1 MTLSDK
7 LTRDQVR
14 DAFNR
19 NLTYADLCGIDI
31 RALQGF
37 IAIEC
42 ARHDR
47 KLASKGELLM
57 LMQPSC
63 LKKHAPNIS
72 ASTERPGIYEA
83 FLRVDGRYWQ
93 GREAV
98 SFNGDGFIGIAG
110 WADDNNVQPFL
121 RGFMRWLVRGYLMG
135 LFKRVECNEEAEQPS
150 MSAAELEQMV
160 YATYQEK
167 LDLAKQLDGAKARI
181 ESLEETLQEK
191 TTKLRA
197 AEEFARQS
205 ESERKST
212 ASKIEPL
219 EQSKKQL
226 QTNLKQEKARAAT
239 LEVRIEELENASRGR
254 MAAYRRELVE
264 EMQRQAVC
272 ASGGWSKARV
282 LGFLGGFLP
291 ETEEVTSYDGSFVAE
306 CDSEPEPRRSAKK
319 A

>member
-1 MTLSDK
+1 
-7 LTRDQVR
+7 
-14 DAFNR
+14 
-19 NLTYADLCGIDI
+19 
-31 RALQGF
+31 
-37 IAIEC
+37 
-42 ARHDR
+42 
-47 KLASKGELLM
+47 
-57 LMQPSC
+57 
-63 LKKHAPNIS
+63 
-72 ASTERPGIYEA
+72 
-83 FLRVDGRYWQ
+83 
-93 GREAV
+93 
-98 SFNGDGFIGIAG
+98 
-110 WADDNNVQPFL
+110 
-121 RGFMRWLVRGYLMG
+121 MG
-135 LFKRVECNEEAEQPS
+135 LFNARAAAKEVAAQIEQPD

-167 LDLAKQLDGAKARI
+167 LGLAKQLDTAKARI

-226 QTNLKQEKARAAT
+226 QANLKQEKARAAT

-254 MAAYRRELVE
+254 MAAYRRELIE

-291 ETEEVTSYDGSFVAE
+291 ETEEVTSYDGSFIE
-306 CDSEPEPRRSAKK
+306 EYDSEPEPRRSAKK

>member
-1 MTLSDK
+1 
-7 LTRDQVR
+7 
-14 DAFNR
+14 
-19 NLTYADLCGIDI
+19 
-31 RALQGF
+31 
-37 IAIEC
+37 
-42 ARHDR
+42 
-47 KLASKGELLM
+47 
-57 LMQPSC
+57 
-63 LKKHAPNIS
+63 
-72 ASTERPGIYEA
+72 
-83 FLRVDGRYWQ
+83 
-93 GREAV
+93 
-98 SFNGDGFIGIAG
+98 
-110 WADDNNVQPFL
+110 
-121 RGFMRWLVRGYLMG
+121 MG

-226 QTNLKQEKARAAT
+226 QTNLKQEKARATT

-264 EMQRQAVC
+264 EMQRQADVRKRWLVK
-272 ASGGWSKARV
+272 S
-282 LGFLGGFLP
+282 
-291 ETEEVTSYDGSFVAE
+291 
-306 CDSEPEPRRSAKK
+306 PRSWIPWWFPR
-319 A
+319 

>member
-1 MTLSDK
+1 MPFHYENHVK
-7 LTRDQVR
+7 TRECPK
-14 DAFNR
+14 
-19 NLTYADLCGIDI
+19 CGIQRPLDW
-31 RALQGF
+31 F
-37 IAIEC
+37 AIEGEPC
-42 ARHDR
+42 WKCKNLAWKDKRTPEDGLLGSISKRH
-47 KLASKGELLM
+47 G
-57 LMQPSC
+57 
-63 LKKHAPNIS
+63 
-72 ASTERPGIYEA
+72 
-83 FLRVDGRYWQ
+83 
-93 GREAV
+93 
-98 SFNGDGFIGIAG
+98 
-110 WADDNNVQPFL
+110 
-121 RGFMRWLVRGYLMG
+121 
-135 LFKRVECNEEAEQPS
+135 
-150 MSAAELEQMV
+150 
-160 YATYQEK
+160 K
-167 LDLAKQLDGAKARI
+167 LDLAKQLDTAKARI

-226 QTNLKQEKARAAT
+226 QANLKQEKARAAT

-254 MAAYRRELVE
+254 MAAYRRELIE

-291 ETEEVTSYDGSFVAE
+291 ETEEVTSYDGSFIE
-306 CDSEPEPRRSAKK
+306 EYDSEPEPRRSAKK

>member
-1 MTLSDK
+1 
-7 LTRDQVR
+7 
-14 DAFNR
+14 
-19 NLTYADLCGIDI
+19 
-31 RALQGF
+31 
-37 IAIEC
+37 
-42 ARHDR
+42 
-47 KLASKGELLM
+47 
-57 LMQPSC
+57 
-63 LKKHAPNIS
+63 
-72 ASTERPGIYEA
+72 
-83 FLRVDGRYWQ
+83 
-93 GREAV
+93 
-98 SFNGDGFIGIAG
+98 
-110 WADDNNVQPFL
+110 
-121 RGFMRWLVRGYLMG
+121 MG

-197 AEEFARQS
+197 AEEFAR
-205 ESERKST
+205 KST
-212 ASKIEPL
+212 ASKIGPL

-291 ETEEVTSYDGSFVAE
+291 ETEEVTSYDGSFVEE

>member
-1 MTLSDK
+1 
-7 LTRDQVR
+7 
-14 DAFNR
+14 
-19 NLTYADLCGIDI
+19 
-31 RALQGF
+31 
-37 IAIEC
+37 
-42 ARHDR
+42 
-47 KLASKGELLM
+47 
-57 LMQPSC
+57 
-63 LKKHAPNIS
+63 
-72 ASTERPGIYEA
+72 
-83 FLRVDGRYWQ
+83 
-93 GREAV
+93 
-98 SFNGDGFIGIAG
+98 
-110 WADDNNVQPFL
+110 
-121 RGFMRWLVRGYLMG
+121 MG
-135 LFKRVECNEEAEQPS
+135 LFNARAAAKEVAAQIEQPD

-167 LDLAKQLDGAKARI
+167 LDLAKQLDTTKARI

-226 QTNLKQEKARAAT
+226 QANLKQEKARAAT

-254 MAAYRRELVE
+254 MAAYRRELIE

-282 LGFLGGFLP
+282 LGFLGGFP
-291 ETEEVTSYDGSFVAE
+291 AGNGRGHFI
-306 CDSEPEPRRSAKK
+306 RRQLY
-319 A
+319 

>member
-19 NLTYADLCGIDI
+19 NLTYADLEAIDI

-63 LKKHAPNIS
+63 
-72 ASTERPGIYEA
+72 R
-83 FLRVDGRYWQ
+83 
-93 GREAV
+93 
-98 SFNGDGFIGIAG
+98 
-110 WADDNNVQPFL
+110 
-121 RGFMRWLVRGYLMG
+121 
-135 LFKRVECNEEAEQPS
+135 
-150 MSAAELEQMV
+150 
-160 YATYQEK
+160 
-167 LDLAKQLDGAKARI
+167 
-181 ESLEETLQEK
+181 
-191 TTKLRA
+191 
-197 AEEFARQS
+197 
-205 ESERKST
+205 
-212 ASKIEPL
+212 
-219 EQSKKQL
+219 KKQL

-239 LEVRIEELENASRGR
+239 LEVRIAELENASRGR

-291 ETEEVTSYDGSFVAE
+291 ETEEVTSYDGSFVE
-306 CDSEPEPRRSAKK
+306 EYDSEPEPRRSPKK

>member
-1 MTLSDK
+1 
-7 LTRDQVR
+7 
-14 DAFNR
+14 
-19 NLTYADLCGIDI
+19 
-31 RALQGF
+31 
-37 IAIEC
+37 
-42 ARHDR
+42 
-47 KLASKGELLM
+47 
-57 LMQPSC
+57 
-63 LKKHAPNIS
+63 
-72 ASTERPGIYEA
+72 
-83 FLRVDGRYWQ
+83 
-93 GREAV
+93 
-98 SFNGDGFIGIAG
+98 
-110 WADDNNVQPFL
+110 
-121 RGFMRWLVRGYLMG
+121 MG
-135 LFKRVECNEEAEQPS
+135 LFNARVAAQIEQPD

-167 LDLAKQLDGAKARI
+167 LDLAKQLDSAKARI

-212 ASKIEPL
+212 ASKVEPL

-239 LEVRIEELENASRGR
+239 IEVRIAELENASRGR

-291 ETEEVTSYDGSFVAE
+291 ETEEVTSYDGSVVE
-306 CDSEPEPRRSAKK
+306 EYDSEPEPRRSPKK